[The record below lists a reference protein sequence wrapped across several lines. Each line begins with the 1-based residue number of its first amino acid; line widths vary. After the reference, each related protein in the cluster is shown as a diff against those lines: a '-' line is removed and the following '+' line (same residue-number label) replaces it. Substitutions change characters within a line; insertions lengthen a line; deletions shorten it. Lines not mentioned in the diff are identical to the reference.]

1 MSNDKQDASETESA
15 QTLEEATEADASP
28 TPAAETAPA
37 LASAADTDT
46 AAEETSVP
54 PADTQAVAEATPEA
68 PTPTE
73 SSPASPPVQA
83 ASTAPRQ
90 IRASQLN
97 LPKLAMM
104 GGAAVAI
111 IAVVFYLFSG
121 GSGDAGKLVKKMP
134 ASAGAIGAMD
144 LTSITEDP
152 HFAKLTELGLKTL
165 DGEAKELLEA
175 MPLDSF
181 KTAAC
186 ASDKTM
192 KRVACV
198 IDGDFDAEKGAPL
211 LAKLGKLDND
221 IEIQGK
227 KGWFKKSFYAQEVTK
242 LKERLKNADGYE
254 KESLE
259 DELKDAKKWAEE
271 RSGKAETLVVN
282 DKGSI
287 IVGNQQM
294 VEELIKSLNGEAKT
308 AEENEGLVTALSN
321 VDSGAMLVMAA
332 ADLHKVTGAMSV
344 SMDSSLEVKVFFK
357 TENEATQERINEAQ
371 MGFEM
376 ARSMAPMAIDKAI
389 KEAPSE
395 LESLA
400 TPWAEFAKEFVENIE
415 ISEADGGLI
424 VESSASLPEGG
435 IMKAAA
441 QAIPL
446 LFLTG
451 SKASGLGLDVL

>member
-1 MSNDKQDASETESA
+1 MSNDKQNASETESA

-28 TPAAETAPA
+28 APAAETDPS

-97 LPKLAMM
+97 LPRLAMM

-152 HFAKLTELGLKTL
+152 HFKKLTGLGLKTL
-165 DGEAKELLEA
+165 GGDAKELLAA
-175 MPLDSF
+175 MPINSF

-186 ASDKTM
+186 ATDETM
-192 KRVACV
+192 KNFACV
-198 IDGDFDAEKGAPL
+198 IKGEFDADKGAPII
-211 LAKLGKLDND
+211 AKLNRLTEN
-221 IEIQGK
+221 IEVEGK
-227 KGWFKKSFYAQEVTK
+227 KGWSKKGDYAQEVTK
-242 LKERLKNADGYE
+242 LEE
-254 KESLE
+254 KSKTAEAYQKKSIKA
-259 DELKDAKKWAEE
+259 ELTAEE
-271 RSGKAETLVVN
+271 SKDKAETLVIN
-282 DKGSI
+282 DESSI
-287 IVGNQQM
+287 ILGHRKMVG
-294 VEELIKSLNGEAKT
+294 ELVKSLSGEGKT
-308 AEENEGLVTALSN
+308 AEENKSLVTALNN
-321 VDSGAMLVMAA
+321 VDSDAMLVIAA
-332 ADLHKVTGAMSV
+332 ADLNMFADLNKITGAVSV
-344 SMDSSLEVKVFFK
+344 SMGSSLEVKVFLK
-357 TENEATQERINEAQ
+357 TDDERTQEKINEVQ

-376 ARSMAPMAIDKAI
+376 ARSMLPMAIDEAI
-389 KEAPSE
+389 KKTPSY

-441 QAIPL
+441 QAVSLSFDIP
-446 LFLTG
+446 
-451 SKASGLGLDVL
+451 ASGLGLDVL